1 MNILM
6 MSQLKIKRKLV
17 NSKDDALMSKD
28 LATINV
34 ESPIDVNLNDT
45 KLENQD
51 DNTNKIELFKKLEF
65 KQLLA
70 DIDEEANNDVVNEKT
85 FEIESDFQHINFD
98 SLEHA
103 IIHFELEGTNYLK
116 DNILKFGFM
125 LMIHM
130 WSLMLKILSNIK
142 I

>member
-1 MNILM
+1 M
-6 MSQLKIKRKLV
+6 
-17 NSKDDALMSKD
+17 
-28 LATINV
+28 
-34 ESPIDVNLNDT
+34 
-45 KLENQD
+45 
-51 DNTNKIELFKKLEF
+51 
-65 KQLLA
+65 A

-130 WSLMLKILSNIK
+130 WSLMLKILTISRFSPMVRR
-142 I
+142 